1 MTKNLPALQN
11 KSQIDLPAVVDRLRL
26 TPETKKTYKFAMNSY
41 RNYCKK
47 HNKPSDLDSL
57 LDWIESMP
65 SPYTQATYIAAV
77 KKVLTEVYKYDP
89 RLIELKDNLEKIRP
103 AKMTKTITE
112 SKYLKKD
119 EINKMIEIANP
130 KIGVIIETLFIT
142 GLRISELINLKHED
156 CVLLQNKK
164 IYECRIIGKGRKE
177 NVVLIPVT
185 LYKKITK
192 NFEGINNSVYL
203 FSHDSGKRYSREYL
217 TREIKKVGEM
227 IGRPEIHAHTIRHS
241 AACYLRD
248 ERKLSLDK
256 IQKFMNHSSMNTTAS
271 FYLHDR
277 PTAED
282 LGLLEED

>member
-1 MTKNLPALQN
+1 MTDNLPIVKTQEQ
-11 KSQIDLPAVVDRLRL
+11 QIDLPAMVDRLRL

-41 RNYCKK
+41 RNYCQKHKK
-47 HNKPSDLDSL
+47 EADMNSL

-65 SPYTQATYIAAV
+65 SPYTQATYIAAI
-77 KKVLTEVYKYDP
+77 KKVLSEVYKYDP

-103 AKMTKTITE
+103 VKMNKAITE

-119 EINKMIEIANP
+119 EIQEIIKLAPP
-130 KIGVIIETLFIT
+130 KISVIIETLFIT
-142 GLRISELINLKHED
+142 GLRISELINLKHEN
-156 CVLLQNKK
+156 CTLLKDKK

-256 IQKFMNHSSMNTTAS
+256 IQKFMNHSSMNTTAG

-277 PTAED
+277 PSAEE
-282 LGLLEED
+282 LGLLDE